1 MQKNWYLVYTKP
13 KCEKK
18 VASILT
24 KRKIENFCP
33 QNRKQIK
40 QLRRSKMVDEPLFSS
55 YVFVNTEENN
65 IETLVQTENVLSLVY
80 WKGKPAII
88 KNEEIEI
95 IRDFISD
102 HEDIKLEKTKV
113 NLNEDA
119 RILNRPSYVMD
130 GNILTLKNKSI
141 KVNLPS
147 LGFNLVAVLQ
157 NENVLGREHSFSNKD
172 FLLQ

>member
-1 MQKNWYLVYTKP
+1 MQKNWYLIYTKP

-40 QLRRSKMVDEPLFSS
+40 QLRKSKMVYEPLFSS

-65 IETLVQTENVLSLVY
+65 IVNIGQTENVLSLVY

-119 RILNRPSYVMD
+119 RILNRPAYVMD

-147 LGFNLVAVLQ
+147 LGFNLVADL
-157 NENVLGREHSFSNKD
+157 EGEKVLGREISFGNKEL
-172 FLLQ
+172 LLQ

>member
-1 MQKNWYLVYTKP
+1 MQKSWYLVYTKP

-33 QNRKQIK
+33 QNRKQVK
-40 QLRRSKMVDEPLFSS
+40 QLRKSKLVSEPLFSS
-55 YVFVNTEENN
+55 YVFVFADESN
-65 IETLVQTENVLSLVY
+65 ISSIGQTENVLSLVY

-95 IRDFISD
+95 IRDFTMT
-102 HEDIKLEKTKV
+102 HEDVRLEKTKV
-113 NLNEDA
+113 NLDEDT
-119 RILNRPSYVMD
+119 RVLNRPSYVMD
-130 GNILTLKNKSI
+130 GNILTLKNRSI

-157 NENVLGREHSFSNKD
+157 NENVLGREHSFSNKE

>member
-1 MQKNWYLVYTKP
+1 MQKSWYLVYTKP

-33 QNRKQIK
+33 QNRKQVK
-40 QLRRSKMVDEPLFSS
+40 QLRKSKMVYEPLFSS
-55 YVFVNTEENN
+55 YVFVLENESN
-65 IETLVQTENVLSLVY
+65 ISSIAQTENVLSLVY

-88 KNEEIEI
+88 KNDEIEI
-95 IRDFISD
+95 IRDFVSD

-119 RILNRPSYVMD
+119 RILNRPAYVID

-147 LGFNLVAVLQ
+147 LGFNLVAEL
-157 NENVLGREHSFSNKD
+157 EGEKVLGREISFGNKEL
-172 FLLQ
+172 LLQ

>member
-13 KCEKK
+13 KCEQK

-24 KRKIENFCP
+24 KRKIETFCP

-40 QLRRSKMVDEPLFSS
+40 HIRKSKLIYEPLFST
-55 YVFVNTEENN
+55 YLFVNATESN
-65 IETLVQTENVLSLVY
+65 IPLIRQTENVLSVVY
-80 WKGKPAII
+80 WKGEPAII

-102 HEDIKLEKTKV
+102 HQDIRLEKTRV
-113 NLNEDA
+113 NLEADA
-119 RILNRPSYVMD
+119 KVLNRPAYIMD

-147 LGFNLVAVLQ
+147 LGFNLVAELEGEKVM
-157 NENVLGREHSFSNKD
+157 GRKITFGNKEL
-172 FLLQ
+172 LLQ